1 MILIE
6 RVIDRLKRIT
16 YILIIMLISY
26 SSVFSQPR
34 MASEWVISEW
44 INGTGVSL
52 SYLKGKVII
61 LEYSHRI

>member
-1 MILIE
+1 MILTD

-34 MASEWVISEW
+34 MAPEWVISEW

-52 SYLKGKVII
+52 SDLKGKVII
-61 LEYSHRI
+61 L

>member
-1 MILIE
+1 MILTD

-61 LEYSHRI
+61 P